1 MVDSVVAKYGVFKEE
16 LELKKPILA
25 KVDIKPE
32 TLTLKDTFNRKVNLF
47 NADCS
52 LELLEDYTITQLD
65 SWTDPVSGRKFATQW
80 RIIGPSKQTDLTIT
94 AYYNDQV
101 MRAKCFWEGS
111 CSVSGT
117 IEGTPVSG
125 KAYVEL
131 THSWENQ
138 SFNTPLSIFHRGL
151 PNPLFFAVLLGIIF
165 FIGIF
170 VWVWVKFDI
179 KKNFE

>member
-1 MVDSVVAKYGVFKEE
+1 MAGDSWRKHSGEHC
-16 LELKKPILA
+16 
-25 KVDIKPE
+25 
-32 TLTLKDTFNRKVNLF
+32 DTHHPMNLF
-47 NADCS
+47 NADYS

-65 SWTDPVSGRKFATQW
+65 YWTDPVSGRKFATQW
-80 RIIGPSKQTDLTIT
+80 RITEPSKQIDLTV
-94 AYYNDQV
+94 AADYNDQV
-101 MRAKCFWEGS
+101 MCVKLGPVLLRCFWEGS

-170 VWVWVKFDI
+170 VWVGVKRKRGRRE
-179 KKNFE
+179 KK

>member
-1 MVDSVVAKYGVFKEE
+1 MVVDSWWRNGEYYGS
-16 LELKKPILA
+16 LYDGL
-25 KVDIKPE
+25 
-32 TLTLKDTFNRKVNLF
+32 NLI
-47 NADCS
+47 NANYS
-52 LELLEDYTITQLD
+52 LELLDNYTITPLD
-65 SWTDPVSGRKFATQW
+65 YWTDPVSGRKFATQW
-80 RIIGPSKQTDLTIT
+80 RIIEPSKQIDLTIT
-94 AYYNDQV
+94 ADYNDQV
-101 MRAKCFWEGS
+101 MRWFAVFQRCFWEGS

-170 VWVWVKFDI
+170 VWVWVKYNI
-179 KKNFE
+179 KKNSEK